1 MYYNSI
7 MRMKGGLLLND
18 THESKTIED
27 AIDFFKS
34 NSTFSILTNTSS
46 ACITFKAELN
56 DDIDSPFIQIRSGI
70 IEQPV
75 KTLLFKYFPIN
86 PSRFADTD
94 LVSFYT
100 YEPRGGVKTF
110 IELSQ
115 AAEIQKEY
123 DIQLQLYETTYNT
136 ISSAYEPVCPYPISY
151 FTDLDKED
159 TIQEI
164 IDQLDET
171 NKEKNSFIITD
182 TLCGNLNDFIK
193 DSEDESHFTI
203 FNKKTKKETTL
214 FGEDIV
220 GVEARLKIHALGCIV
235 MEFMDGF
242 ITLKEYL
249 KTASE
254 NDFKKAISL
263 AAYEVARLKQIGFI
277 HGDLVLDN
285 IMYNPNYE
293 YIRKEEDEED
303 EHRGRALLIDFGQ
316 SSMDLKALTEEEEAF
331 YLTKTYNKLE
341 DVYERNGKN
350 LKFHPP
356 YTFQE
361 IYTRRLDV
369 SLTFRET
376 RIKELEKLL
385 ELYDTLS
392 TKKEKKKFLQ
402 DKKIQLKVQLIT
414 NSNYPE
420 NFLEQSKKNF
430 RVEAFNDL
438 FDKIIIPILTSRSSR
453 IQELQKLEMKVEG
466 VLFDRDSLTKRVPE
480 LGKGIHSHKTHKK
493 HKTHKTHKT
502 HKKHKKHK
510 PHKTHKT
517 HKKQNAL
524 ANRRIKTILKVK
536 RKQ

>member
-7 MRMKGGLLLND
+7 MRMNGGLLLND

-46 ACITFKAELN
+46 ACITFKAELK

-115 AAEIQKEY
+115 AAEIQKEF
-123 DIQLQLYETTYNT
+123 DIQLQVYQTTYNT

-214 FGEDIV
+214 FGEDVV

-235 MEFMDGF
+235 MEFMAGYT
-242 ITLKEYL
+242 TLQEYL
-249 KTASE
+249 KTATE
-254 NDFKKAISL
+254 NDSKKAISL

-285 IMYNPNYE
+285 IMYNPTYE
-293 YIRKEEDEED
+293 YIRKEEDEEDEED

-341 DVYERNGKN
+341 DVYERNGRN

-466 VLFDRDSLTKRVPE
+466 VLFDRDSLTKKVPE
-480 LGKGIHSHKTHKK
+480 LGKGIHSHKTHKN
-493 HKTHKTHKT
+493 HKKHKT

>member
-1 MYYNSI
+1 MSKKKKMN
-7 MRMKGGLLLND
+7 GGLLLNE

-46 ACITFKAELN
+46 ACITFKAELK

-235 MEFMDGF
+235 MEFMAGYT
-242 ITLKEYL
+242 TLQEYL

-254 NDFKKAISL
+254 NDSKKAISL

-285 IMYNPNYE
+285 IMYDPTYE

-303 EHRGRALLIDFGQ
+303 EHKGRALLIDFGQ
-316 SSMDLKALTEEEEAF
+316 SSMNLKALTEEEEAF
-331 YLTKTYNKLE
+331 YLTKTYNKHV
-341 DVYERNGKN
+341 DVYERNGRN

-480 LGKGIHSHKTHKK
+480 LGKGIHSHKK
-493 HKTHKTHKT
+493 HKTHKNHKKHKT

>member
-1 MYYNSI
+1 MSKKKKMN
-7 MRMKGGLLLND
+7 GGLLLND
-18 THESKTIED
+18 TYESKSIED
-27 AIDFFKS
+27 AIDFFKT
-34 NSTFSILTNTSS
+34 NSTFSILTNSS
-46 ACITFKAELN
+46 IACITFKAVLE
-56 DDIDSPFIQIRSGI
+56 DGIDSPFIHVRSCI
-70 IEQPV
+70 IEKPV
-75 KTLLFKYFPIN
+75 RTLLFKYFPIN
-86 PSRFADTD
+86 TLNDELDLEFVTD
-94 LVSFYT
+94 Q
-100 YEPRGGVKTF
+100 PRSEV
-110 IELSQ
+110 
-115 AAEIQKEY
+115 Y
-123 DIQLQLYETTYNT
+123 NYIQLAQIWKIEEEYNLQLEIYQKTYNT

-285 IMYNPNYE
+285 IMYNPTYE

-480 LGKGIHSHKTHKK
+480 LGKGIHSHKTHK
-493 HKTHKTHKT
+493 THKTHK
-502 HKKHKKHK
+502 
-510 PHKTHKT
+510 PHNK
-517 HKKQNAL
+517 HKKQNAHSLL
-524 ANRRIKTILKVK
+524 ANRRIRTTLKVK
-536 RKQ
+536 RGKRRQTKLGKRSKRKQ